1 MVWWNEGHMRREV
14 RITLVI
20 PSHDRALVR
29 FEKWLNRKGP
39 WLVETVAQT
48 ALAVVV
54 PLLRRDPALKAQA
67 APKPL
72 TRHVTAPSL
81 RTPSTAL
88 AVATQR

>member
-48 ALAVVV
+48 GREKGLRWRSWYLYFGAI
-54 PLLRRDPALKAQA
+54 PLSKAQA
-67 APKPL
+67 AP
-72 TRHVTAPSL
+72 APSL
-81 RTPSTAL
+81 RTPL
-88 AVATQR
+88 